1 MSQNLLSFCDYYMD
15 GISGLFVYAAAD
27 VFPQAD
33 DVARSLHPDQAS
45 VIGNTVKKGVN
56 LNTAFTEFFPDIIRE
71 FYIGS
76 VDIRDF
82 QNKGI
87 EFVLFSFII

>member
-1 MSQNLLSFCDYYMD
+1 MIITWTVVPGQPL
-15 GISGLFVYAAAD
+15 AAAD

-56 LNTAFTEFFPDIIRE
+56 LNTAFTEFFPDIIR
-71 FYIGS
+71 
-76 VDIRDF
+76 
-82 QNKGI
+82 Q
-87 EFVLFSFII
+87 LT